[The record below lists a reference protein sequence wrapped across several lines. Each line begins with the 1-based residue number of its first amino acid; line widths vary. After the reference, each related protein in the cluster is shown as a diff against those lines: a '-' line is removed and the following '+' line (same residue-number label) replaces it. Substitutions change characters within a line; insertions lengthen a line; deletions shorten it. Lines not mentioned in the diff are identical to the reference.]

1 MDNGGDNGGTERAAL
16 YEDAMDADLPEHD
29 APDVTVVV
37 PHYNDYARLDRCLTA
52 LAAQDFGGTR
62 EIIVA
67 DNDSPG
73 GPARIAATVAGRA
86 RIVVA
91 TAKGAGPAR
100 NAGVAAARGRILAFT
115 DADCLPEAGWLAA
128 GIAALSAPD
137 TVVGGCMTVLSG
149 MPRSGAE
156 AFETVFAFDNA
167 AYVRAKGFTVTANL
181 FVARGLFDRVGPF
194 RTGLSE
200 DVEWCWRARA
210 AGARL
215 VYAPGAVVGHP
226 ARRDWRELAAKWE
239 RLTHETYLLDR
250 ERGKSPGWV
259 IARAWAMLL
268 ETPRALVRVLRSPV
282 LAPGERRAAA
292 AVLIRLRLFRFALG
306 HRLALR
312 GG

>member
-1 MDNGGDNGGTERAAL
+1 MV
-16 YEDAMDADLPEHD
+16 ADPP

-37 PHYNDYARLDRCLTA
+37 PHYNDYARLDRCLAA
-52 LAAQDFGGTR
+52 LAAQDFDGTC
-62 EIIVA
+62 EIVVA

-73 GPARIAATVAGRA
+73 GAERLAATVAGRA
-86 RIVVA
+86 RTVVA

-115 DADCLPEAGWLAA
+115 DADCLPEAEWLAA
-128 GIAALSAPD
+128 GIAALDGAE
-137 TVVGGCMTVLSG
+137 TIVGGCMTVLSG
-149 MPRSGAE
+149 APRSGAE

-167 AYVRAKGFTVTANL
+167 AYVRTKGFTVTANL
-181 FVARGLFDRVGPF
+181 FVSHALFDRVGPF

-215 VYAPGAVVGHP
+215 IYAANAVVGHP

-239 RLTHETYLLDR
+239 RLTYETYLLDR
-250 ERGKSPGWV
+250 ERGKSSGWV
-259 IARAWAMLL
+259 MARAWLMLL
-268 ETPRALVRVLRSPV
+268 ETPRALVRVLR
-282 LAPGERRAAA
+282 APILTSGERRAAA
-292 AVLIRLRLFRFALG
+292 IVLIRLRLFRFALG
-306 HRLALR
+306 YRLALR